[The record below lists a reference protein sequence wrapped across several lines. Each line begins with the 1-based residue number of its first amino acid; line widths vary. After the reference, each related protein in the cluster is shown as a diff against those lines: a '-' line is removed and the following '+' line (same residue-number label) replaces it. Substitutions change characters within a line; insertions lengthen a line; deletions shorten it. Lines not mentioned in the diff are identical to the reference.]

1 MFPIKQSPACTLKWS
16 QSTIWIQNGITASC
30 YSASITNTNSLKNF
44 HNTPEKIRDR
54 TKMLQ
59 GEWPGH
65 GCQKCQ
71 YREQAGQESDRTLHN
86 RKTEHYAPE
95 LDHNPESVE
104 VTPTILEVY
113 FSNECNMKCITCGE
127 ALSSQWAKE
136 NREHGRFESDTIKL
150 GPGLTYTKSVAD
162 QDQGE
167 WDYSE
172 EKINKHGQKQRLA
185 EFWQWMKNNHLSL
198 KRLNILG
205 GEPFYQ
211 KNIKDLL
218 EFYKHNPNPELQF
231 SVTSNLNIDKEKF
244 GWYIDKFVFL
254 TGNNNIKNLQI
265 VASIDNLGISAGYIR
280 HGLDIL
286 KWYNNFNTLC
296 NTPDVQLGVNSC
308 ISALNIPEFKNLV
321 EMINNSRKQFNKDI
335 WWSMEPATHSPTS
348 PFLHPKVFGHLLN
361 DFYDAILQEMDPT
374 QSEYAIFDGWQK
386 QWRVLEP
393 DIDMMKQT
401 VILLN
406 EMDRRRNTVWQDA
419 FPEIRTIMEKCGIL
433 K

>member
-1 MFPIKQSPACTLKWS
+1 MFPIKKSPACVLKWS
-16 QSTIWIQNGITASC
+16 ASTIWIQSGYTASC
-30 YSASITNTNSLKNF
+30 YSASVSKTKSLKNF

-54 TKMLQ
+54 NKMLQ
-59 GEWPGH
+59 GEWPGY

-71 YREQAGQESDRTLHN
+71 YREQAGHESDRTLHN
-86 RKTEHYAPE
+86 RKTKHYAPE
-95 LDHNPESVE
+95 LDHNLEAVE
-104 VTPTILEVY
+104 VTPTNLEVY
-113 FSNECNMKCITCGE
+113 FSNECNMKCISCSET
-127 ALSSQWAKE
+127 LSSQWAKE
-136 NREHGRFESDTIKL
+136 NKHYGRFEFGSIKL
-150 GPGLTYTKSVAD
+150 GTGLKYTKSIAD

-167 WDYSE
+167 WKFDVKKNS
-172 EKINKHGQKQRLA
+172 KQDHKTRLA

-198 KRLNILG
+198 RRLNILG

-231 SVTSNLNIDKEKF
+231 SVTSNLNIDREKF
-244 GWYIDKFVFL
+244 DWYIDKFVFL

-296 NTPDVQLGVNSC
+296 NTTDVQLGVNSC
-308 ISALNIPEFKNLV
+308 ISALTIPEFKNLV

-335 WWSMEPATHSPTS
+335 WWSMEPVTLSPTS

>member
-16 QSTIWIQNGITASC
+16 ASTIWIQSGYTASC
-30 YSASITNTNSLKNF
+30 WNASVSHAKSLKNF

-65 GCQKCQ
+65 GCQKCM

-86 RKTEHYAPE
+86 RTTEHYAPE
-95 LDHNPESVE
+95 LDHNLEAVE
-104 VTPTILEVY
+104 LTPTNIEVY
-113 FSNECNMKCITCGE
+113 FSNECNMKCISCSET
-127 ALSSQWAKE
+127 LSSQWAKE
-136 NREHGRFESDTIKL
+136 NREHGRFESGSVKL
-150 GPGLTYTKSVAD
+150 GPGLAYTKSIAD

-167 WDYSE
+167 WDFDVKKNS
-172 EKINKHGQKQRLA
+172 KQDHKTRLA
-185 EFWQWMKNNHLSL
+185 EFWDWMKHNHLSL
-198 KRLNILG
+198 RRLNILG

-231 SVTSNLNIDKEKF
+231 SVTSNLNIDREKF
-244 GWYIDKFVFL
+244 DWYINKFVFL

-265 VASIDNLGISAGYIR
+265 VASIDNLGISAGYVR

-286 KWYNNFNTLC
+286 KWYNNFNILC
-296 NTPDVQLGVNSC
+296 NTPNIEMGVNSC
-308 ISALNIPEFKNLV
+308 ITALTIPEFKNLV
-321 EMINNSRKQFNKDI
+321 QLINNSRKQFNKNI
-335 WWSMEPATHSPTS
+335 WWSMEPVNQSPTS

-374 QSEYAIFDGWQK
+374 KSEYGIFDSWQK

-393 DIDMMKQT
+393 DINMMKQT
-401 VILLN
+401 VVLLN
-406 EMDRRRNTVWQDA
+406 EMDRRRNTIWQDA

>member
-1 MFPIKQSPACTLKWS
+1 MFPIKKSPACTLKWS
-16 QSTIWIQNGITASC
+16 ASTIWIQNGTTASC
-30 YSASITNTNSLKNF
+30 YSASISNTKSLKNF

-71 YREQAGQESDRTLHN
+71 YREQAGHESDRTLHN
-86 RKTEHYAPE
+86 RKTKHYAPE
-95 LDHNPESVE
+95 LDHNPEAVE
-104 VTPTILEVY
+104 VTPSMLEVY
-113 FSNECNMKCITCGE
+113 FSNECNMKCISCSE
-127 ALSSQWAKE
+127 VLSSQWAKE
-136 NREHGRFESDTIKL
+136 NREHGRFEFGTIKL
-150 GPGLTYTKSVAD
+150 GPGLTFKETVQENDKGV
-162 QDQGE
+162 

-172 EKINKHGQKQRLA
+172 EKINKQVQKQRLA

-211 KNIKDLL
+211 KNIKDLI

-231 SVTSNLNIDKEKF
+231 SVTSNLNIDREKF
-244 GWYIDKFVFL
+244 DWYIDKFVFL
-254 TGNNNIKNLQI
+254 AGNNNIKNLQI
-265 VASIDNLGISAGYIR
+265 VASIDNLGISAGYVR

-286 KWYNNFNTLC
+286 KWYNNFNILC
-296 NTPDVQLGVNSC
+296 NTPNIEMGVNSC
-308 ISALNIPEFKNLV
+308 ITALTIPEFKNLV

-335 WWSMEPATHSPTS
+335 WWSMEPVTQSPTS

-374 QSEYAIFDGWQK
+374 QSEYALFDGWQK
-386 QWRVLEP
+386 QWRILEP
-393 DIDMMKQT
+393 DIDMMKHT

>member
-1 MFPIKQSPACTLKWS
+1 MFPIKKSPACVLKWS
-16 QSTIWIQNGITASC
+16 ASTIWIQSGYTASC
-30 YSASITNTNSLKNF
+30 YSASVSKTKSLKNF

-54 TKMLQ
+54 NKMLQ
-59 GEWPGH
+59 GEWPGY

-71 YREQAGQESDRTLHN
+71 YREQAGHESDRTLHN
-86 RKTEHYAPE
+86 RKTKHYAPE
-95 LDHNPESVE
+95 LDHNPEAVE
-104 VTPTILEVY
+104 VTPTNLEVY
-113 FSNECNMKCITCGE
+113 FSNECNMKCISCSET
-127 ALSSQWAKE
+127 LSSQWAKE
-136 NREHGRFESDTIKL
+136 NKHYGRFEFGSIKL
-150 GPGLTYTKSVAD
+150 GTGLKYTKSIAD

-167 WDYSE
+167 WKFDVKKNS
-172 EKINKHGQKQRLA
+172 KQDHKTRLA

-198 KRLNILG
+198 RRLNILG

-231 SVTSNLNIDKEKF
+231 SVTSNLNIDREKF
-244 GWYIDKFVFL
+244 DWYIDKFVFL

-296 NTPDVQLGVNSC
+296 NTTDVQLGVNSC
-308 ISALNIPEFKNLV
+308 ISALTIPEFKNLV

-335 WWSMEPATHSPTS
+335 WWSMEPVTLSPTS

>member
-1 MFPIKQSPACTLKWS
+1 MFPIKKSPACVLKWS
-16 QSTIWIQNGITASC
+16 ASTIWIQSGYTASC
-30 YSASITNTNSLKNF
+30 YSASVSKTKSLKNF

-54 TKMLQ
+54 NKMLQ
-59 GEWPGH
+59 GEWPGY

-71 YREQAGQESDRTLHN
+71 YREQAGHESDRTLHN
-86 RKTEHYAPE
+86 RKTKHYAPE
-95 LDHNPESVE
+95 LDHNPEAVE
-104 VTPTILEVY
+104 VTPTNLEVY
-113 FSNECNMKCITCGE
+113 FSNECNMKCISCSET
-127 ALSSQWAKE
+127 LSSQWAKE
-136 NREHGRFESDTIKL
+136 NKHYGRFEFGSIKL
-150 GPGLTYTKSVAD
+150 GTGLKYTKSIAD

-167 WDYSE
+167 WKFDVKKNS
-172 EKINKHGQKQRLA
+172 KQDHKTRLA

-198 KRLNILG
+198 RRLNILG

-231 SVTSNLNIDKEKF
+231 SVTSNLNIDREKF
-244 GWYIDKFVFL
+244 DWYIDKFVFL
-254 TGNNNIKNLQI
+254 TGNNNIKNLQV
-265 VASIDNLGISAGYIR
+265 VASIDNLGISAGYVR

-296 NTPDVQLGVNSC
+296 NTTDVQLGVNSC
-308 ISALNIPEFKNLV
+308 ISALTIPEFKNLV

-335 WWSMEPATHSPTS
+335 WWSMEPVTLSPTS